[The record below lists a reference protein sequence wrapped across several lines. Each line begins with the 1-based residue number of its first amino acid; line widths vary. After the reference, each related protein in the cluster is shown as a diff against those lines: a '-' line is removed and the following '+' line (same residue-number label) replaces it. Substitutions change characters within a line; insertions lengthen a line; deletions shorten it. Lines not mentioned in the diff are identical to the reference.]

1 MRNKEMNYMVENGVQ
16 HICFLVYQNESSTTG
31 IFPSYHAS
39 LIYEFRSPCNVIEY
53 LVSRLLEYVI
63 ILTIDTKY
71 THSMKIALTSVYAN
85 PLHPGH
91 IECFALSKELADELW
106 VIVNNDAQAKMKRGT
121 ESFQD
126 EQFRMN
132 ILSALKPV
140 DRVILSIDTDSSVC
154 ATLEH
159 TLAELATRA
168 DVTEVIF
175 TKGGDR
181 FAHEIPEAAIL
192 KKHGVAI
199 VDNLGTKIHSSSSY
213 VNRAANPADATKLEA
228 QLATIPKEM
237 QEQDYIEVGYRPW
250 GVYYVLEDKP
260 NFKVKKIIVKE
271 GARLSLQSH
280 LHRSEHWVVVEGEAT
295 LQIRKVEHPDHIGH
309 QILYPNQSCYIPQ
322 GHVHRLANH
331 GTSPLVLIEVQT
343 GNYTGEDDIIR
354 YEDDY
359 ARLTPETTRAPIENK
374 NVNQ

>member
-1 MRNKEMNYMVENGVQ
+1 
-16 HICFLVYQNESSTTG
+16 
-31 IFPSYHAS
+31 
-39 LIYEFRSPCNVIEY
+39 
-53 LVSRLLEYVI
+53 
-63 ILTIDTKY
+63 
-71 THSMKIALTSVYAN
+71 MKIALTSVYAN

-91 IECFALSKELADELW
+91 IECFDLSKELADELW

-132 ILSALKPV
+132 VVKSLKAV
-140 DRVILSIDTDSSVC
+140 DRVILSIDTDKTVC
-154 ATLEH
+154 ATLEA
-159 TLAELATRA
+159 TLAEISTRPEI
-168 DVTEVIF
+168 TEVIF

-181 FAHEIPEAAIL
+181 FAHEIPEATVL
-192 KKHGVAI
+192 NKHGVAI
-199 VDNLGTKIHSSSSY
+199 VDNLGAKIYSSSSY
-213 VNRAANPADATKLEA
+213 VNRVANTADNAKLEA
-228 QLATIPKEM
+228 ELAKIPKEM
-237 QEQDYIEVGYRPW
+237 QELDYIEVGYRPW

-280 LHRSEHWVVVEGEAT
+280 KHRSEHWVVVEGEAT
-295 LQIRKVEHPDHIGH
+295 LQIRKAEHPDHIGH

-343 GNYTGEDDIIR
+343 GSYTGEDDIIR

-359 ARLTPETTRAPIENK
+359 ARLTPETTNAPTSQTD
-374 NVNQ
+374 VSQ